1 MAQSTVVILQA
12 VRMMKRTLECTRV
25 QCSDRQTVHDR
36 DANAQSTTSM
46 AVKSLAT
53 GKKPSCLLYVDRN
66 TLSVRQSATRNT
78 RRVAQ
83 RNTKRAAD
91 HERTILGM
99 QQSRTILGIQQSRTI
114 LGMQQSQRALRCIT
128 GSRDTQHLV
137 QPCSA
142 QLCRAPRVARHAP
155 SRWSMPRTASTQ

>member
-12 VRMMKRTLECTRV
+12 VRMMERTLECTRV
-25 QCSDRQTVHDR
+25 QCSDRKT
-36 DANAQSTTSM
+36 AQSTTASM
-46 AVKSLAT
+46 AVK
-53 GKKPSCLLYVDRN
+53 KNPRCLLYVDRN

-114 LGMQQSQRALRCIT
+114 LGMQQSQRA
-128 GSRDTQHLV
+128 
-137 QPCSA
+137 
-142 QLCRAPRVARHAP
+142 P
-155 SRWSMPRTASTQ
+155 SVH